1 MKNIKLTL
9 FLALVVAT
17 TATSALADGQI
28 PIMGRPGYEPNKT
41 TASAINT
48 VTESE
53 NEISSEITNYLWTF
67 ATILRQFK
75 F

>member
-9 FLALVVAT
+9 FLALVIAT
-17 TATSALADGQI
+17 TATSAFADGQI

-41 TASAINT
+41 TASVINS
-48 VTESE
+48 VSESE

-67 ATILRQFK
+67 ATILRQLK

>member
-17 TATSALADGQI
+17 TATSAFADGQI
-28 PIMGRPGYEPNKT
+28 PIMGRPDSEPNKRG
-41 TASAINT
+41 ASAINI
-48 VTESE
+48 VTKPES
-53 NEISSEITNYLWTF
+53 EISSEISNYLWTF